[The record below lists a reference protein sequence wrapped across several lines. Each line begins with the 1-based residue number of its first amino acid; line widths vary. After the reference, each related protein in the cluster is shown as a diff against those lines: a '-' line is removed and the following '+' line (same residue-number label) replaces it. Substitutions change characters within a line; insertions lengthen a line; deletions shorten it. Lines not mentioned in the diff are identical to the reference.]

1 MALQHERI
9 SSLRGMAGVLI
20 MASSRSGMNVI
31 AMHLSTDI
39 DEPLGSSRQ
48 NGRLHQMLPWCK
60 ARCLE
65 LRAPQPE
72 RNAPSAGNSASIGAK
87 CSMEKAVSKLQLKW
101 QLAEVAQHA
110 IARQGLPV
118 ASMPQEMRLQQRL
131 GGFVGEGKV
140 LL

>member
-39 DEPLGSSRQ
+39 DEPLCSSRQ

-87 CSMEKAVSKLQLKW
+87 CSMEKAVSKLQL
-101 QLAEVAQHA
+101 AEVAQHA

>member
-9 SSLRGMAGVLI
+9 SSLRGMDGVLL
-20 MASSRSGMNVI
+20 MASKRSGMHMIV
-31 AMHLSTDI
+31 MHLSTAI
-39 DEPLGSSRQ
+39 DKPLGSLRQ
-48 NGRLHQMLPWCK
+48 DGRLHQMLPWCK
-60 ARCLE
+60 ARCFE
-65 LRAPQPE
+65 LGAPQPE
-72 RNAPSAGNSASIGAK
+72 RNACSTRNSASIGAK
-87 CSMEKAVSKLQLKW
+87 GSMEKTVTKLQLKW